1 MTLTPMLS
9 NDKVTVTDEIPDA
22 GGRPSVSTDFTRR
35 VVGQLPRADRSRR
48 RRRMIADLG
57 RPAVA
62 ILVSLLLALGGAT
75 TLPAYG
81 AEGAR
86 VAVRAVSI
94 AVVGQAVA
102 NNIVVHLL
110 GDLRLGWLP
119 VVATL
124 LVLLTIAFGAQRHMR
139 RTGVLG
145 GTTMNDENRPHGS
158 RTRPGVM
165 VGRNVLV
172 SLLALVIAAAVLVP
186 ALAVGRGAVR
196 LGDLEIAPDEKLTRT
211 TLVIGGDVLILGR
224 TASPVVVLGGDITV
238 VGRAEDDLV
247 TFPGTV
253 SLAPGSVVMRDV
265 VAIGGSVLRAEDAQ
279 IQGNVAGQQFPWSGA
294 IVRGESDLLG
304 TIVSRV
310 RLGLLGAIAGA
321 LLAVAAVVIVPWLV
335 VLTAATG
342 RGATMQSGLI
352 GLAGLACGP
361 LVIVPLALSLVGA
374 PLAILLGMALFI
386 CWWLGAAST
395 GFLLGRWLLRLRK
408 RDSSLTRATLLG
420 GAVLG
425 TLLGIPM
432 IGGVALVLIGAV
444 GAGAVLLSLIEGEF
458 GSVRAPESTVGMMA
472 YE

>member
-1 MTLTPMLS
+1 MTPVS
-9 NDKVTVTDEIPDA
+9 PRDQVTTVEGSKAPGAEFIISA
-22 GGRPSVSTDFTRR
+22 DFTQR
-35 VVGQLPRADRSRR
+35 VVSQLPRADRSRR
-48 RRRMIADLG
+48 RRRLFANLG

-62 ILVSLLLALGGAT
+62 ILISLLLAIGGAT

-86 VAVRAVSI
+86 VAVRAMSF
-94 AVVGQAVA
+94 AVVGQSVA
-102 NNIVVHLL
+102 NNIIVNLL
-110 GDLRLGWLP
+110 VDLQIGWLP
-119 VVATL
+119 VVATI
-124 LVLLTIAFGAQRHMR
+124 LVLLTVALGAQRHMR

-145 GTTMNDENRPHGS
+145 GTTMNDENHPRWS
-158 RTRPGVM
+158 RTRPGGM
-165 VGRNVLV
+165 GGRNVLV
-172 SLLALVIAAAVLVP
+172 SLLSLVIAAAVLVP
-186 ALAVGRGAVR
+186 ALAIGRGAVR

-211 TLVIGGDVLILGR
+211 TLVIGGDVQILGR
-224 TASPVVVLGGDITV
+224 TAAPVIVLAGDITV
-238 VGRAEDDLV
+238 IGRAEDDLV
-247 TFPGTV
+247 TFPGTIR
-253 SLAPGSVVMRDV
+253 LAPGSVVVRDV
-265 VAIGGSVLRAEDAQ
+265 VAIGGSVLRSEDAQ

-294 IVRGESDLLG
+294 IVRSESDLAGMIL
-304 TIVSRV
+304 TRV

-374 PLAILLGMALFI
+374 PLAVLLGMALFI